1 MTDTL
6 LCPMK
11 FKLVTGDNVTL
22 EDCTCD
28 RAKCAWWVW
37 EYAPN
42 TSYSHP
48 RPYGC
53 ALRTQAE
60 LVQMGYVR

>member
-11 FKLVTGDNVTL
+11 FQMVSGGNVTL

-28 RAKCAWWVW
+28 SKRCAWWV
-37 EYAPN
+37 
-42 TSYSHP
+42 SGYSSGLDSRS

-60 LVQMGYVR
+60 LVQKGYAR

>member
-11 FKLVTGDNVTL
+11 FQLVASGEVTL

-28 RAKCAWWVW
+28 RERCAWWVW
-37 EYAPN
+37 PYTPD
-42 TSYSHP
+42 TSYSYQ

-53 ALRTQAE
+53 ALKAHAE
-60 LVQMGYVR
+60 LVQKGYTR

>member
-11 FKLVTGDNVTL
+11 FPMMTGGKVTP

-28 RAKCAWWVW
+28 HEKCAWWVAA
-37 EYAPN
+37 YTPD
-42 TSYSHP
+42 TSYSYP

-53 ALRTQAE
+53 ALKAHAE
-60 LVQMGYVR
+60 LVQKGYAR